1 MPNHIDYEGQTRP
14 DKLAFSS
21 TVTQQLQLRNI
32 DSEGRLNERVERLQ
46 EVLFEQE
53 EYLTIRNTIERYEQ
67 ASAQRLVPIMWC
79 IPCIMHLHNRVVEK
93 IIFMLLKKGY
103 SKQASREEKQLYVS
117 AIENTMNSCVLGSE
131 YNEVHWQVPL
141 NDTKTD
147 IAGSISLTDMQAKK

>member
-1 MPNHIDYEGQTRP
+1 MPNHIDYKGKTRP
-14 DKLAFSS
+14 DKITFSS

-93 IIFMLLKKGY
+93 IIFMLLKK
-103 SKQASREEKQLYVS
+103 
-117 AIENTMNSCVLGSE
+117 
-131 YNEVHWQVPL
+131 
-141 NDTKTD
+141 D
-147 IAGSISLTDMQAKK
+147 IASDRSKKRRTCMCLPLKIL